1 MMRRTRGV
9 TILELLIVVVVLGVI
24 ITLLARM
31 FVATR
36 VSYELSERV
45 AEERQN
51 VESVA
56 QILKYDLGLGGY
68 RGVDANAES
77 RTFTC
82 TFEFTD
88 GATVADPDQ
97 IKVWYYE
104 DRFVTVSPTLKT
116 VEFFLTGTNL
126 MRDEGGTATEVV
138 SNVSDLQFIAWHKK
152 NLGPAVMGDYIT
164 YSTPNS
170 TNADEFV
177 GYQLQLTFVGGEV
190 EIVSVALPNPQEI
203 AATC

>member
-1 MMRRTRGV
+1 MRRTRGI

-24 ITLLARM
+24 ITLLARL

-51 VESVA
+51 VESAA

-116 VEFFLTGTNL
+116 VEFSLTGTNL

-138 SNVSDLQFIAWHKK
+138 SNVSDFQFIAWHKK
-152 NLGPAVMGDYIT
+152 NLGPAVTGDYIT

-170 TNADEFV
+170 TNADELV

>member
-1 MMRRTRGV
+1 MMRRRRGV
-9 TILELLIVVVVLGVI
+9 TILELLIVVVILGVI
-24 ITLLARM
+24 VTVLARL

-36 VSYELSERV
+36 VSYELSEQV

-51 VESVA
+51 VESAA

-68 RGVDANAES
+68 RGIDNGAEGRS
-77 RTFTC
+77 FTC

-88 GATVADPDQ
+88 GAGTAPDQ
-97 IKVWYYE
+97 IKAWYYE
-104 DRFVTVSPTLKT
+104 DRFVSPSPELKA

-126 MRDEGGTATEVV
+126 MRDENGTATEVM
-138 SNVSDLQFIAWHKK
+138 SNVADLQFIAWHKK
-152 NLGPAVMGDYIT
+152 NLGPAVTGDYIT

-190 EIVSVALPNPQEI
+190 EVVSVALPNPQEI
-203 AATC
+203 AGTC